1 MPLYKVLMFGA
12 QCLEKELRENCSLNR
27 HLLRKIVQIFWPN
40 SLICW
45 TRIKSIVGFNSERR
59 PPIVRKQKQLSCR
72 NSVIVLSAVDFGC
85 HDPQTLCQLTSLCGD
100 FLNRAYCNSPRHL
113 EDLENN
119 TEQAVA
125 GTDQHTLREGA
136 KNCEKGKCL
145 SYKVVDI
152 FSICR
157 NYRLLNIFL
166 VSLKK

>member
-1 MPLYKVLMFGA
+1 M
-12 QCLEKELRENCSLNR
+12 
-27 HLLRKIVQIFWPN
+27 
-40 SLICW
+40 
-45 TRIKSIVGFNSERR
+45 
-59 PPIVRKQKQLSCR
+59 
-72 NSVIVLSAVDFGC
+72 IVLSAVDFGC

-166 VSLKK
+166 VSLKKKKLNLNKYFTVYGYVLYGTPYTMRLTYIICLVCE